1 MLAQGGMGALELHC
15 ALAGRSERM
24 MAERA
29 GERALRQLG
38 ARGGGQD
45 VVGAIASE
53 ELKRRALVGARCDS
67 SLRVEAAKTSWKQ
80 YEGRLLPSLLP
91 APSVCPPCL
100 IPLPAV
106 LVCLFCSR
114 STLGV

>member
-1 MLAQGGMGALELHC
+1 VLAQGGMGALELHC

-67 SLRVEAAKTSWKQ
+67 SLRVEAAKTSWEQ
-80 YEGRLLPSLLP
+80 L
-91 APSVCPPCL
+91 
-100 IPLPAV
+100 
-106 LVCLFCSR
+106 
-114 STLGV
+114 